1 MKRSLSLVALLV
13 LVLSLIGAE
22 SSASVAASIL
32 AKNSSSKDAV
42 LAMESA
48 STSKAKAKAKAK
60 TTSKNKAKAKS
71 ASSEWPLLWRDEFS
85 GKKGSS
91 VDPDAW
97 TAETG
102 NSNGG
107 WGNKEI
113 EYYVPDAARLN
124 GAGKLVI
131 TAAKAP
137 KGLDCWMEAD
147 CPYTSARLNTFDK
160 VELTTGRVE
169 VRLKLPKGAGLW
181 PAFWMLG
188 SEGYWP
194 DNGEIDV
201 MEWIGSDKNVTGAT
215 IHGPSSTS
223 ENGYS
228 MNGLTTL
235 AKEGTFHTYAVEKR
249 KNDIRWFLDGKEYY
263 RVTASDLAAGDRW
276 VFNEPF
282 YFVLNLAVGGSWPGN
297 PPASVTFPQK
307 LVVDY
312 VRVWGKGTAPE

>member
-1 MKRSLSLVALLV
+1 MGLLV
-13 LVLSLIGAE
+13 LVLSLIGAQ
-22 SSASVAASIL
+22 SSASLAAERVKPTVASMFGDSPNVTTKADK
-32 AKNSSSKDAV
+32 ARAV
-42 LAMESA
+42 DSG
-48 STSKAKAKAKAK
+48 
-60 TTSKNKAKAKS
+60 
-71 ASSEWPLLWRDEFS
+71 WPLLWRDEFS

-91 VDPDAW
+91 VDADAW

-113 EYYVPDAARLN
+113 EYYVPDAAKLN

-137 KGLDCWMEAD
+137 QGLDCWMEAD
-147 CPYTSARLNTFDK
+147 CPYTSARLNTSDK

-215 IHGPSSTS
+215 IHGPSSKS

-235 AKEGTFHTYAVEKR
+235 AKEGAYHTYAVEKR

-263 RVTASDLAAGDRW
+263 RVTASDLAKGDRW